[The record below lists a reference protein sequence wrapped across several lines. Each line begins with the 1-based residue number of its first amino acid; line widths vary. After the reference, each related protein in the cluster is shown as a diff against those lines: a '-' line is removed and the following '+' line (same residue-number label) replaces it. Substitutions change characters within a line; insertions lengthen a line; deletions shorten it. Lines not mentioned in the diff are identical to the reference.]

1 MEQQKA
7 AYTVKYFSTITD
19 TDGNDASQWVTA
31 SRHFTL
37 AKAKRAA
44 KTWQWGG
51 YDAVVV
57 TGGQSAAG
65 LVAIK

>member
-7 AYTVKYFSTITD
+7 AYTVKYFSRFTD
-19 TDGNDASQWVTA
+19 ADGNDASQWVTA
-31 SRHFTL
+31 SQHFTL

-57 TGGQSAAG
+57 TAGQSAG
-65 LVAIK
+65 RLVVIK